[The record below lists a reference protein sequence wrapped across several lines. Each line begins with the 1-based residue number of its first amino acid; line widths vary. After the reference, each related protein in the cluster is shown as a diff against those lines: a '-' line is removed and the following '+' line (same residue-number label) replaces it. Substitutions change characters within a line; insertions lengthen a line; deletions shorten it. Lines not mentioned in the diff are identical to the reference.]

1 MAILYFGLVLFFG
14 THLVAYTPI
23 KQAIVTSL
31 GEKLWKGAFSLLSL
45 LGLGLMVWG
54 YMGTRAGP
62 AAADFVWYPP
72 EWARHATML
81 LVLLGMIALA
91 ASFHKGHL
99 KIWLRN
105 PMSIGVGLWA
115 AGHLLSNGKFA
126 SVLLFGAF
134 LAQSIID
141 VAFNEWRGN
150 RPSHQP
156 RALHDVIAIV
166 GGLLLFVFFA
176 LIFHPYVLN
185 VPVFQ

>member
-23 KQAIVTSL
+23 KQAIISSL
-31 GEKLWKGAFSLLSL
+31 GEKRWKGAFSLLSL
-45 LGLGLMVWG
+45 LGLGLMIWG

-141 VAFNEWRGN
+141 VVFNEWRGN

-166 GGLLLFVFFA
+166 GGLLLFTFFA
-176 LIFHPYVLN
+176 LFFHPYVLN

>member
-1 MAILYFGLVLFFG
+1 MINRF
-14 THLVAYTPI
+14 
-23 KQAIVTSL
+23 
-31 GEKLWKGAFSLLSL
+31 GEKTWKSVFSLLSL
-45 LGLGLMVWG
+45 AGLGLLIWG

-72 EWARHATML
+72 EWSRHATML

-91 ASFHKGHL
+91 ASFHKGYL
-99 KIWLRN
+99 KTVLRN

-141 VAFNEWRGN
+141 IVINEWHGN

-156 RALHDVIAIV
+156 RALHDVIAIA
-166 GGLLLFVFFA
+166 GGLLLFAFFA
-176 LIFHPYVLN
+176 LVFHPYVLN
-185 VPVFQ
+185 IPVFQ

>member
-1 MAILYFGLVLFFG
+1 MIWLYLGLVLFFG
-14 THLVAYTPI
+14 VHFLAYTPA
-23 KQAIVTSL
+23 KQVIIQGR
-31 GEKLWKGAFSLLSL
+31 GEKAWKNAFSLISL
-45 LGLGLMVWG
+45 AGLGVLIWG

-72 EWARHATML
+72 EGTRHATML

-91 ASFHKGHL
+91 ASFHKGYL
-99 KIWLRN
+99 KTWLRN

-126 SVLLFGAF
+126 SVLVFGAF

-141 VAFNEWRGN
+141 VAFNEWQGK

-156 RALHDVIAIV
+156 RVLHDVIAIT
-166 GGLLLFVFFA
+166 GGLLLFAFFA

>member
-1 MAILYFGLVLFFG
+1 MIWLYLGLVLFFG
-14 THLVAYTPI
+14 IHFLAYTPA
-23 KQAIVTSL
+23 KQAMINGI
-31 GEKLWKGAFSLLSL
+31 GEKAWKGAFSFFSL
-45 LGLGLMVWG
+45 VGLGLLIWG

-72 EWARHATML
+72 EWSRHATML

-91 ASFHKGHL
+91 ASFHKGYL
-99 KIWLRN
+99 KTWLRN

-115 AGHLLSNGKFA
+115 VGHLLSNGKFA

-141 VAFNEWRGN
+141 IAINEWRGN

-156 RALHDVIAIV
+156 RALHDVIAIA
-166 GGLLLFVFFA
+166 GGLLLFAIFA
-176 LIFHPYVLN
+176 FVFHPYVLN